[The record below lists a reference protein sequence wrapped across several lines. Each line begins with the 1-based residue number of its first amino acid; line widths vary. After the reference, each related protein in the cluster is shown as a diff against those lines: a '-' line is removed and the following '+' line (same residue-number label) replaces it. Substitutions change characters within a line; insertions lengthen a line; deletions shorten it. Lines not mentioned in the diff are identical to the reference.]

1 MPTDQWGARPWPPPA
16 PLYPGFLC
24 ETHPDQSGPAPN
36 EALALAYYAFWLE
49 LDKVI
54 AAAIFTPNPDRDTI
68 SYFAAHAARAGE
80 AWGLALCRLLA
91 VIDPGHCEKALKRD
105 GTA

>member
-1 MPTDQWGARPWPPPA
+1 MTTQWSARPWPPPV

-24 ETHPDQSGPAPN
+24 EVHPEKSGPVPN
-36 EALALAYYAFWLE
+36 EKLAAAYYEFWLE

-54 AAAIFTPNPDRDTI
+54 AQAIFFPNEQRDTI

-80 AWGLALCRLLA
+80 TWGLALCRLLS
-91 VIDPGHCEKALKRD
+91 VIDAGHCERALKRD